1 MDVEFESFVEM
12 VGPRL
17 RAALVAAY
25 GEDAGLDA
33 AAEALAYAWEHWE
46 RLRSMQNPAGYLYRV
61 GQSAARRLHRRPTL
75 LPEPAA
81 GRMPDFEP
89 ALLPALDSLSEAQRV
104 CVVLVHGFAWRQ
116 VDVAELLE
124 IESATVRTHLSR
136 GLRKLNHALEG
147 SSHASS

>member
-1 MDVEFESFVEM
+1 MIVEFESFVEM

-25 GEDAGLDA
+25 GEDTGLDA

-46 RLRSMQNPAGYLYRV
+46 RLRPMQNPAGYLYRV
-61 GQSAARRLHRRPTL
+61 GQSAAKRLHQRPTL
-75 LPEPAA
+75 LPVPPAS
-81 GRMPDFEP
+81 RLPDFEP
-89 ALLPALDSLSEAQRV
+89 GLLPALDELSESQRV
-104 CVVLVHGFAWRQ
+104 CVVLVHAFAWRQ

-136 GLRKLNHALEG
+136 GIRKLQYALEG
-147 SSHASS
+147 EAHVQS